1 MAEETGWHPVK
12 PEGLALGTFITT
24 VVLSVL
30 CSIIVLMRMYIRAK
44 HQSLGTDDYLMCAG
58 WAAYIVHNAIVS
70 TGCHQGI
77 GTPRNKLETA
87 QVIEGMKIFYA
98 ATLVFVKSSICVTVL
113 RIAAGRVYIWTLRG
127 LIILAVLMSS
137 VGLIVI
143 LVQCRP
149 VEAFWDSSKGT
160 CMDKILP
167 TILTYAAS
175 VSNVITDFVTATIPI
190 ILVRRLQMRAKL
202 KLYAQLVM
210 GLGIL
215 YVSLRP
221 VDIYTQNYTWLTPT
235 YRASI
240 ASIVRVPYSNAY
252 LKPDDFIYQVSNIIL
267 WTVVECGVGILAGS
281 LPSLRAFFKS
291 LAKDK
296 STNPSGSYA
305 TDLVTIGQI
314 RAGQDHSQAM
324 ELGFATVNRD
334 ADIQHEHDN
343 DSTSH
348 IIKSTTE
355 FQTER
360 AGSDE
365 EGLCDR
371 RYSKDS
377 RERRS

>member
-1 MAEETGWHPVK
+1 MAGETSWQPVK
-12 PEGLALGTFITT
+12 PEGLALGTFTT
-24 VVLSVL
+24 SVVLAVL
-30 CSIIVLMRMYIRAK
+30 CTIIVLMRMYIRAK
-44 HQSLGTDDYLMCAG
+44 HQNLGTDDWLMCAG
-58 WAAYIVHNAIVS
+58 WAAYVVHNAIVCV
-70 TGCHQGI
+70 GCHRGI

-87 QVIEGMKIFYA
+87 QVIEGMKYVFMWQIFYA

-113 RIAAGRVYIWTLRG
+113 RIATGRVYIWTLRG
-127 LIILAVLMSS
+127 LIILAVAMSS

-143 LVQCRP
+143 VVQCRP
-149 VEAFWDSSKGT
+149 TEAFWDSSKGT

-202 KLYAQLVM
+202 KIYAQLIM

-215 YVSLRP
+215 
-221 VDIYTQNYTWLTPT
+221 
-235 YRASI
+235 ASI

-267 WTVVECGVGILAGS
+267 WTVVECGVGIVAGS

-305 TDLVTIGQI
+305 TDLVTIGQM
-314 RAGQDHSQAM
+314 RAGQDRSQAM
-324 ELGFATVNRD
+324 ELGFTTTVHHD
-334 ADIQHEHDN
+334 ADAPHDPDN

-348 IIKSTTE
+348 IIKVTRE

-365 EGLCDR
+365 EGLCDG

-377 RERRS
+377 RERR